1 MEMTDEE
8 RRSILPPGI
17 WLKAKCD
24 NCGRPLGAKLFY
36 RGVHGE
42 YCSNSCL
49 QEAADSPEFRTKR
62 RTAMI
67 KKMQNK
73 ASVPSADKAKKKTSK
88 KTKEAKTAPAPKTEA
103 KTAPAPKTEAKTAPA
118 PKTEAKR
125 HGVITNPF
133 RPGSVVHTAFQ
144 RLLDHGP
151 LPMAAI
157 FDGLSTADPGRLLV
171 DIRYRGEREGFALKR
186 DNEGRYAVV
195 PA

>member
-103 KTAPAPKTEAKTAPA
+103 K
-118 PKTEAKR
+118 R